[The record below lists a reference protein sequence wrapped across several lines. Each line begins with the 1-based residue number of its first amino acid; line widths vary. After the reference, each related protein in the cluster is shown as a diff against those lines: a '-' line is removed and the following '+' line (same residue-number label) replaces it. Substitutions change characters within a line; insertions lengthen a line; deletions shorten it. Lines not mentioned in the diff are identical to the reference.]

1 MSKVYTRTGDRGK
14 TSLYTG
20 ERVSK
25 DSLRVEAYG
34 SVDEAD
40 SVLGQ
45 ARAFAVH
52 ENVKS
57 TIYKLQKDLWMLMAD
72 VASVG
77 NEPNIKPE
85 DVTEL
90 ERLIDSYTESL
101 QPLDHFL
108 VPGETKSESFLNAAR
123 SVVRRAERAMWRL
136 NESEPVNEVDIRYL
150 NRLSDLCFTLGRY
163 ESEGK

>member
-1 MSKVYTRTGDRGK
+1 MSKVYTRTGDRGE

-163 ESEGK
+163 ESEVK

>member
-108 VPGETKSESFLNAAR
+108 VPGETKSESFLHAAR
-123 SVVRRAERAMWRL
+123 SVVRRDERAMWRL

-163 ESEGK
+163 ESEVK

>member
-34 SVDEAD
+34 SVDESD

-123 SVVRRAERAMWRL
+123 SVVRRAEKPMSIL
-136 NESEPVNEVDIRYL
+136 IESEPVNEVDIRYL

-163 ESEGK
+163 ESEVK

>member
-52 ENVKS
+52 E
-57 TIYKLQKDLWMLMAD
+57 DLWMLMAD

-163 ESEGK
+163 ESEVK

>member
-20 ERVSK
+20 ERVFK

-163 ESEGK
+163 ESEVK

>member
-34 SVDEAD
+34 SVDEAE
-40 SVLGQ
+40 SVLWQ

-57 TIYKLQKDLWMLMAD
+57 TIYKLQKELWMLMAD

-77 NEPNIKPE
+77 NERNIKPE

-90 ERLIDSYTESL
+90 ERQIDSYTE
-101 QPLDHFL
+101 
-108 VPGETKSESFLNAAR
+108 
-123 SVVRRAERAMWRL
+123 
-136 NESEPVNEVDIRYL
+136 
-150 NRLSDLCFTLGRY
+150 
-163 ESEGK
+163 